1 MNAEKLT
8 QKSLEALQEANDTA
22 VRYRSSSIGQLHLL
36 YALLAQDGGFI
47 PQVFKK
53 MTVEPADLLSAVK
66 AKLDGEYASHLSLY
80 FDIKCFLGSLGVFV
94 GDKSVVEGGTH
105 GVHPTSPIAPNDG
118 ETVYKEDDYQTE

>member
-66 AKLDGEYASHLSLY
+66 AKLDAEPKVSGQTQMYMSTSLNEALIAAE
-80 FDIKCFLGSLGVFV
+80 DAA
-94 GDKSVVEGGTH
+94 DKMKDE
-105 GVHPTSPIAPNDG
+105 
-118 ETVYKEDDYQTE
+118 